1 MTGPMP
7 DPVLRVEKLTK
18 AFPLRR
24 TVADRIR
31 RKPRESHLAIDDVSF
46 ELNRGEILGIAGQ
59 SGSGKTTVA
68 RCVTRLVPPG
78 PGAVIELQGGD
89 VVGAKGESLREIRRD
104 LQMIFQDPYTS
115 LNPRMSIGAAIF
127 EAGWVH
133 RRAGSENP
141 EKFVNAQLE
150 RVGLPASMAVRKP
163 SELSGGQRQ
172 RVAIARSLAVAPV
185 ALIADEAVSA
195 LDVSVQAQLLNL
207 FLDLRDELGLS
218 ILFISHQLAVLAEVA
233 DRVAIM
239 NLGRI
244 VEIGEAQ
251 SVLTNPNDPYTRELL
266 NAIPNPDPTTGNR
279 QTA

>member
-1 MTGPMP
+1 MNRPAGVS
-7 DPVLRVEKLTK
+7 VLRVEKLTK

-31 RKPRESHLAIDDVSF
+31 RKPREFHVAVDDVSF

-68 RCVTRLVPPG
+68 RCVTRLVSPG
-78 PGAVIELQGGD
+78 PGAVIELQGED
-89 VVGAKGESLREIRRD
+89 VVDAQGEGLREIRRD

-115 LNPRMSIGAAIF
+115 LNPRMSIGAAIY
-127 EAGWVH
+127 EAGRVH
-133 RRAGSENP
+133 RRVGSENP
-141 EKFVNAQLE
+141 EEFVNAQLE
-150 RVGLPASMAVRKP
+150 RVGLPSSMVVRKP
-163 SELSGGQRQ
+163 RELSGGQRQ
-172 RVAIARSLAVAPV
+172 RVAIARSLAVEPI

-218 ILFISHQLAVLAEVA
+218 ILFISHQLAVLAEIA

-244 VEIGEAQ
+244 VEIGEARA
-251 SVLTNPNDPYTRELL
+251 VLTRPKDPYTRELL
-266 NAIPNPDPTTGNR
+266 SANPNPDPTAANG
-279 QTA
+279 QAV